1 MTVMIIFIMV
11 DKLSIRYIKEINMT
25 VLRYLSTLIIAILFT
40 FSAQAEEIKENSSD
54 RRLMTN
60 IVEMEV
66 LDNGMV
72 IYDWVWNDAARR
84 LDPKYGMPVEEGGY
98 PSQGLIAQDVQAKY
112 PDAVIKDNNGYLI
125 IDIPVLAEN
134 DELIAQMVMEGGADV
149 VSWKKVSR
157 KFSDIHLKQNIQ
169 KIGVHKN
176 GLGIYV
182 WKWNEEARRKGI
194 NDLNIGFIAQE
205 AQVLHPQHVSIDPSG
220 YLMLDYDL
228 LNR

>member
-1 MTVMIIFIMV
+1 MRVI
-11 DKLSIRYIKEINMT
+11 
-25 VLRYLSTLIIAILFT
+25 RYLSTIVIAILFA
-40 FSAQAEEIKENSSD
+40 FIVQAQEIKENSSD
-54 RRLMTN
+54 RRLMKN
-60 IVEMEV
+60 IAKVATLE
-66 LDNGMV
+66 NGMV
-72 IYDWVWNDAARR
+72 IYEWEWNDIAQK
-84 LDPKYGMPVEEGGY
+84 LNSKYGISVEKGGY
-98 PSQGLIAQDVQAKY
+98 PSSGLIAQDVQAKY
-112 PDAVIKDNNGYLI
+112 PDAIIKDNNGYLV

-182 WKWNEEARRKGI
+182 WRWNEEARRKGI

-205 AQVLHPQHVSIDPSG
+205 AQVLYPQHVSMDPSG
-220 YLMLDYDL
+220 YLKLDYDVM
-228 LNR
+228 NR

>member
-1 MTVMIIFIMV
+1 MRVT
-11 DKLSIRYIKEINMT
+11 
-25 VLRYLSTLIIAILFT
+25 RYLSNIVIAVLFAFT
-40 FSAQAEEIKENSSD
+40 VQAQEIKENSSD
-54 RRLMTN
+54 RRLMKN
-60 IVEMEV
+60 ITIVATLE
-66 LDNGMV
+66 NGMI
-72 IYDWVWNDAARR
+72 IYQWEWNDIARQ
-84 LDPKYGMPVEEGGY
+84 LNSKYGMSVEEGGY
-98 PSQGLIAQDVQAKY
+98 PSSGLIAQDVQAKY

-169 KIGVHKN
+169 KIGMHEN
-176 GLGIYV
+176 GLGIYI

-194 NDLNIGFIAQE
+194 NDPNIGFIAQE
-205 AQVLHPQHVSIDPSG
+205 AQVLYPQHVSMDPSG
-220 YLMLDYDL
+220 YLKLDYDV

>member
-1 MTVMIIFIMV
+1 MKVI
-11 DKLSIRYIKEINMT
+11 
-25 VLRYLSTLIIAILFT
+25 RYLSTIVIAILLALT
-40 FSAQAEEIKENSSD
+40 VQAKVIKENSSD
-54 RRLMTN
+54 RRLMKN
-60 IVEMEV
+60 IATVATLE
-66 LDNGMV
+66 NGMI
-72 IYDWVWNDAARR
+72 IYEWEWNDIARQ
-84 LDPKYGMPVEEGGY
+84 LNSKYGMSVEEGGY
-98 PSQGLIAQDVQAKY
+98 PSSGLIAQDVQAKY

-169 KIGVHKN
+169 KIGMHEN
-176 GLGIYV
+176 GLGIYI

-194 NDLNIGFIAQE
+194 NDPNIGFIAQE
-205 AQVLHPQHVSIDPSG
+205 AQVLYPQHVSMDPSG
-220 YLMLDYDL
+220 YLKLDYDV

>member
-1 MTVMIIFIMV
+1 MRVI
-11 DKLSIRYIKEINMT
+11 
-25 VLRYLSTLIIAILFT
+25 RYLSTIVIAILFA
-40 FSAQAEEIKENSSD
+40 FIVQAQEIKENSSD
-54 RRLMTN
+54 RRLMKN
-60 IVEMEV
+60 IAKVATLE
-66 LDNGMV
+66 NGMV
-72 IYDWVWNDAARR
+72 IYEWEWNDIARQ
-84 LDPKYGMPVEEGGY
+84 LNSKYGMSVEEGGY
-98 PSQGLIAQDVQAKY
+98 PSSGLIAQDVQAKY
-112 PDAVIKDNNGYLI
+112 PDAIIKDNNGYLV

-182 WKWNEEARRKGI
+182 WRWNEEARRKGI

-205 AQVLHPQHVSIDPSG
+205 AQVLYPQHVSMDPSG
-220 YLMLDYDL
+220 YLKLDYDVM
-228 LNR
+228 NR

>member
-1 MTVMIIFIMV
+1 MRVI
-11 DKLSIRYIKEINMT
+11 
-25 VLRYLSTLIIAILFT
+25 RYLSTIVIAILFA
-40 FSAQAEEIKENSSD
+40 FIVQAQEIKENSSD
-54 RRLMTN
+54 RRLMKN
-60 IVEMEV
+60 ITTVATLE
-66 LDNGMV
+66 NGMV
-72 IYDWVWNDAARR
+72 IYEWEWNDIARQ
-84 LDPKYGMPVEEGGY
+84 LNSKYGMSVEEGGY

-112 PDAVIKDNNGYLI
+112 PDAIIKDNNGYLV

-205 AQVLHPQHVSIDPSG
+205 AQFLYPQHVSMDPSG
-220 YLMLDYDL
+220 YLKLDYDVM
-228 LNR
+228 NR

>member
-1 MTVMIIFIMV
+1 MKNIATVA
-11 DKLSIRYIKEINMT
+11 
-25 VLRYLSTLIIAILFT
+25 TL
-40 FSAQAEEIKENSSD
+40 E
-54 RRLMTN
+54 
-60 IVEMEV
+60 
-66 LDNGMV
+66 NGMV
-72 IYDWVWNDAARR
+72 IYEWEWNDIARQ
-84 LDPKYGMPVEEGGY
+84 LNSKYGMSVEEGGY

-112 PDAVIKDNNGYLI
+112 PDAIIKDNNGYLV

-169 KIGVHKN
+169 KIGMHKN
-176 GLGIYV
+176 GLGIYI

-205 AQVLHPQHVSIDPSG
+205 AKVLYPQHVSMDPSG
-220 YLMLDYDL
+220 YLKLDYDVM
-228 LNR
+228 NR